1 MSTLKA
7 ANIQSTTTGAPT
19 VKNSS
24 GTEVGQFCKA
34 WCNFQGTGTV
44 SIRDSFNITSITDRG
59 TGEYTLS
66 FTNAMPNTNYVSVF
80 GANANTAGYAGVDT
94 QNTGTL
100 LVFGSYDGSFYDIS
114 IGNVAVL
121 GA

>member
-1 MSTLKA
+1 MSTLKV
-7 ANIQSTTTGAPT
+7 ANLQNTSSGAPT

-44 SIRDSFNITSITDRG
+44 SIRDSFNINSITDRG
-59 TGEYTLS
+59 TGKYTLS
-66 FTNAMPNTNYVSVF
+66 FSSAMANTNYASVF
-80 GANANTAGYAGVDT
+80 GANANTAGYAGAET

-100 LVFGSYDGSFYDIS
+100 LCFGSYSGQFYDIS
-114 IGNVAVL
+114 IGNVAVF
-121 GA
+121 GD

>member
-1 MSTLKA
+1 MSTLKV
-7 ANIQSTTTGAPT
+7 ANLQNTGSGAPT

-94 QNTGTL
+94 QNTGSL
-100 LVFGSYDGSFYDIS
+100 LCFGSYSGSFNDIS
-114 IGNVAVL
+114 IGNVAVF
-121 GA
+121 GD